1 MSTTR
6 RRELVLRI
14 VLNEISDDYENL
26 YQITKQV
33 RRTSSDCGMT
43 VSLQEILQALADL
56 VAAKLAKAYRLSNGV
71 EGIDGMPSAEEI
83 GSPDEP
89 AVEDAFFWITKKGM
103 KLQLADYPDW
113 PFDQNN
119 VLRADWNPPE
129 G

>member
-56 VAAKLAKAYRLSNGV
+56 VAVKRS
-71 EGIDGMPSAEEI
+71 
-83 GSPDEP
+83 
-89 AVEDAFFWITKKGM
+89 
-103 KLQLADYPDW
+103 
-113 PFDQNN
+113 
-119 VLRADWNPPE
+119 
-129 G
+129 